1 MNMIETGRFLLV
13 AGSVLLVLGFVFLL
27 ADKIP
32 LGRLW
37 GDLRFGNDRVKFY
50 FPLATCL
57 IVSLLITLIVN
68 FFSRK

>member
-1 MNMIETGRFLLV
+1 MNMIETGRFLLI
-13 AGSVLLVLGFVFLL
+13 AGTILVVLGFVFLL

-37 GDLRFGNDRVKFY
+37 GDFRFGNDKVKIY

-57 IVSLLITLIVN
+57 IISLLITLIVN